1 MGKTGGQY
9 NYETG
14 RVERGKMPKGS
25 TEDAYTFTHNTIL
38 AALGRGL
45 SRKKGRH

>member
-14 RVERGKMPKGS
+14 RVERGRMPKGS
-25 TEDAYTFTHNTIL
+25 MEDVCTFKHNTIL

-45 SRKKGRH
+45 SRKKGK